1 MNGTVVAVSC
11 SPGHSFSKTP
21 QLAIR
26 LLAGLGIEG
35 DAHAGTT
42 VKHRS
47 RVAQNPSQPNLRQVH
62 LIGQEL
68 LDELTAKGFRVWP
81 GAIGEN
87 ITTSGL
93 DLLHMPLRTR
103 LGLGESAV
111 VELTGLRNPCR
122 QLDKFQ
128 SGLLAAVLE
137 RGEDGRL
144 ILRAGVMGV
153 VLAGGTICPGDPIAV
168 TLPQGVHPKLER
180 V

>member
-1 MNGTVVAVSC
+1 MNGTVVAVSR
-11 SPGHSFSKTP
+11 SPRHSFSKDP

-26 LLAGLGIEG
+26 LLAGLGVEG
-35 DAHAGTT
+35 DAHAGAT

-93 DLLHMPLRTR
+93 DLLRMPLGTR

-128 SGLLAAVLE
+128 SRLMAAVLD
-137 RGEDGRL
+137 RDEDGQL

-153 VLAGGTICPGDPIAV
+153 VLAGGTIRPGDPIAAI
-168 TLPQGVHPKLER
+168 LPQGVHRKLAR